1 MLYYNCSKRENK
13 QQGEEKTMMLNVRK
27 RDLRNLSS
35 YDYKVVATH
44 VIDRKTIHK
53 PIPDSTGH
61 YGSHEL
67 PDYIKGIEDCYE
79 YKYGHFYL
87 KKEYHRW
94 YGGKTPEFTLEVPIC
109 TYDVELTERGRA
121 KVEARYEMYNTRAL
135 KYLAM
140 MA

>member
-44 VIDRKTIHK
+44 VIDHKTIHK
-53 PIPDSTGH
+53 PIPDCAGD
-61 YGSHEL
+61 YGRPEL
-67 PDYIKGIEDCYE
+67 PDYLKGFEDCYD
-79 YKYGHFYL
+79 YKYGRFYL
-87 KKEYHRW
+87 KKKYDPW
-94 YGGKTPEFTLEVPIC
+94 YGGKTPEFTLEVPIR
-109 TYDVELTERGRA
+109 TYDVELTELGRA
-121 KVEARYEMYNTRAL
+121 KVEARYEMYNKRAL
-135 KYLAM
+135 KYLAL

>member
-1 MLYYNCSKRENK
+1 
-13 QQGEEKTMMLNVRK
+13 MMLNVRK

-35 YDYKVVATH
+35 YDYNVVATH

-53 PIPDSTGH
+53 PIPDCTGH

-67 PDYIKGIEDCYE
+67 PNYLKGFKDCYE
-79 YKYGHFYL
+79 YKFGRFYL
-87 KKEYHRW
+87 KPEYRGW

-109 TYDVELTERGRA
+109 TYDVELTESGWA
-121 KVEARYEMYNTRAL
+121 KVKARYEMYNKRAL
-135 KYLAM
+135 KYLAL